1 MSPLP
6 AAVPPLSLWERL
18 LARDA
23 SAWSELFTLFY
34 EPLIAWL
41 GRRMRYADPH
51 LIEEAAETA
60 LFALGANPHSY
71 DPRRASL
78 ESYLRLSARD
88 DLLNLLRRERRH
100 RLKRCE
106 LRLVEDGV
114 EAGKY
119 PGRED
124 DPSWDLRLAEESE
137 RLLRPPHG
145 LSDGERRVWELMQ
158 CGERATSV
166 CAAALGLSHLPPA
179 EQQARVKKVKDK
191 ITKRLERAGGES

>member
-6 AAVPPLSLWERL
+6 VTTFPLSLWERL

-23 SAWSELFTLFY
+23 SAWSELFTTFY
-34 EPLIAWL
+34 DPLIAWL
-41 GRRMRYADPH
+41 SRRMRYADPH

-60 LFALGANPHSY
+60 LLALGNNPQGY

-78 ESYLRLSARD
+78 EGYLRLSARG

-100 RLKRCE
+100 RLKRCD

-124 DPSWDLRLAEESE
+124 DPSWRLCLAEETE
-137 RLLRPPHG
+137 RLLRPPPG
-145 LSDGERRVWELMQ
+145 LSEGERRVWELMQ
-158 CGERATSV
+158 RGERATSV
-166 CAAALGLSHLPPA
+166 CAEALGLSHLPRH
-179 EQQARVKKVKDK
+179 EQAVKVKRVKDR
-191 ITKRLERAGGES
+191 ISKRLERAGGES